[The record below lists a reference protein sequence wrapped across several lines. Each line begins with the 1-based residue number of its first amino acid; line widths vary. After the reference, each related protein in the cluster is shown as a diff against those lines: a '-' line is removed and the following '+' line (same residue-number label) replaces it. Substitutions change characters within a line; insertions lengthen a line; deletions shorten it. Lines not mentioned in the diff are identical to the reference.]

1 MEVISHFQRVYQ
13 IYNCQFGLMK
23 RVWLMRRFG
32 SKAHTY
38 SPAYTET
45 DFPVIMKCSSHI
57 TFNSFNQFRHF
68 YPEIEANEEKI
79 SCGIRINPEYSEVE
93 VELYNPCA
101 PGTRFGVTADLLP
114 DTLPA
119 GIEDFIAIAIANPV
133 LMSWSIH

>member
-1 MEVISHFQRVYQ
+1 
-13 IYNCQFGLMK
+13 
-23 RVWLMRRFG
+23 
-32 SKAHTY
+32 
-38 SPAYTET
+38 
-45 DFPVIMKCSSHI
+45 MKCSSHI

-114 DTLPA
+114 VLR
-119 GIEDFIAIAIANPV
+119 DFIAIAIANPV